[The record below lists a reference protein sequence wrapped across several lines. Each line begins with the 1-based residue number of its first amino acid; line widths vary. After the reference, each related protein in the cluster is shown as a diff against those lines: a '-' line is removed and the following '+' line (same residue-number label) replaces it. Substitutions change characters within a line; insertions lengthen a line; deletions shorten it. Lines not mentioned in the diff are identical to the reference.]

1 MPRRNRKNVNVAE
14 LENLQE
20 VADCL
25 GLKAESFGNKIDYW
39 SPFSMEARKYFS
51 DFQPR
56 GKADDVT
63 VIVTQVMSRE
73 APPTSEGKKNAPKSY
88 VQYEK

>member
-1 MPRRNRKNVNVAE
+1 M
-14 LENLQE
+14 
-20 VADCL
+20 ADCL

-88 VQYEK
+88 VQYQQQSL